1 MSHTRYRQVMKLTVA
16 IPVRWSDE
24 RTDILERIAYPN
36 LDGSVPSDVRFLVVD
51 DGSPQELALQ
61 LSETCTRLGYDYLR
75 LDTGHLP
82 FSIGRARNAAAQH
95 GTSPYLMF
103 QDADLMPY
111 PGFYADVVRE
121 CAVSGLDASA
131 DNFLMI
137 GVIYLTRQAT
147 EQFLATEP
155 ELRRQAFIHRLLV
168 DDKTAVEKFSTGT
181 SVTVWRRDYYLASGG
196 NDAEFNGWGYE
207 DLEYATR
214 AIRRRKLF
222 PLPSEFALDYRN
234 FQSVVE
240 YKGWKSIYRLFGD
253 LTFQKGIVMFHA
265 WHPVEQDSRYM
276 AARTKNRKL
285 FEAKL
290 AAFRDKGT
298 EPDPLP
304 MAGTGKSLVMREN
317 PWVMNR
323 WATPFLG
330 ELVHIDE
337 ACLPT
342 ENFLQFLTES
352 DFSRVIFHNPY
363 ANDAVHALY
372 RQVRD
377 AGFPYLVIERGA
389 LPGSVFFDPN
399 GFNADS
405 DSYHERHWNHALT
418 PAERTATREYIAN
431 SMVTEASLEEQ
442 PPSMGPIALRRML
455 RIGRGKKVLVAFLQ
469 RPSDTVIRHFCG
481 PVGSYENF
489 IRLLGR
495 LPYTLPSDWVLV
507 VKQHPLE
514 SGEVR
519 IFGTYD
525 GDKANTTDLLG
536 MCDAMITINSGVGV
550 QGLMLGK
557 PVLHCGNAFYGWP
570 GIASQVADEE
580 QVNAA
585 LRGFTPDTE
594 KVERFLSYLI
604 NRFYSFARFTTRKV
618 RWEGGNFMTA
628 TSAIDYYL
636 LRVPGHAE
644 MRRDIR
650 DRVEVTG
657 NSILFDRYRKA
668 DGNIDTGLVA
678 APAKGAPKPH
688 AEPAS
693 PAPEPRP
700 AAAPG
705 KPAPALVRTRDAA
718 QAPAMHPGSLKRKL
732 KKLLENPAM
741 FFRESSIGVFRMVGN
756 RMIRD

>member
-1 MSHTRYRQVMKLTVA
+1 MKLTVA

-24 RTDILERIAYPN
+24 RTDILERVAYPN
-36 LDGSVPSDVRFLVVD
+36 LDGSVPPQVRFLVVD
-51 DGSPQELALQ
+51 DGSPADPARQ
-61 LSETCTRLGYDYLR
+61 LHETCVRLGFDYLH

-111 PGFYADVVRE
+111 PGFYADVLRE

-137 GVIYLTRQAT
+137 GVIYLTRRAT

-155 ELRRQAFIHRLLV
+155 ALRRQTFIHRLLV
-168 DDKTAVEKFSTGT
+168 DDKTAIEKFSTGT
-181 SVTVWRRDYYLASGG
+181 SVTVWRRDYFLASGG

-240 YKGWKSIYRLFGD
+240 YKGWKSVYRLFGD

-276 AARTKNRKL
+276 AARAKNRKL
-285 FEAKL
+285 FEAKM
-290 AAFRDKGT
+290 AAFRDKGI

-304 MAGTGKSLVMREN
+304 MASAGRSLVMREN

-330 ELVHIDE
+330 ELVHIEE
-337 ACLPT
+337 AFLPP
-342 ENFLQFLTES
+342 ENFLRFLTES
-352 DFSRVIFHNPY
+352 GFSRVIFHNPY
-363 ANDAVHALY
+363 ANDAVRALY
-372 RQVRD
+372 QQVRD
-377 AGFPYLVIERGA
+377 AGFPYMVIERGA

-418 PAERTATREYIAN
+418 HEERAATREYITTSIIN
-431 SMVTEASLEEQ
+431 EASLEEQ
-442 PPSMGPIALRRML
+442 PERIGPIALRRKL
-455 RIGRGKKVLVAFLQ
+455 KIGRGKRVLVAFLQ

-481 PVGSYENF
+481 PIGSYDNF
-489 IRLLGR
+489 IRLLAR

-514 SGEVR
+514 SAASGVL
-519 IFGTYD
+519 GACD
-525 GDKANTTDLLG
+525 GDKANTTDLLD

-550 QGLMLGK
+550 QGLMFGK
-557 PVLHCGNAFYGWP
+557 PVLHCGDAFYGWP
-570 GIASQVADEE
+570 GVACQVVNEE
-580 QVNAA
+580 QVNTS
-585 LRGFTPDTE
+585 LRSFTPDAE
-594 KVERFLSYLI
+594 KVERFLSYLV

-618 RWEGGNFMTA
+618 AWEDGNFMTA
-628 TSAIDYYL
+628 TTAIDYYV

-644 MRRDIR
+644 MRREIR
-650 DRVEVTG
+650 DKVEVHGT
-657 NSILFDRYRKA
+657 SILFDRYRKA
-668 DGNIDTGLVA
+668 DGNINTGLIA
-678 APAKGAPKPH
+678 APARVTSKPGAKWGSHTVEAGSATTSGQPDLTT
-688 AEPAS
+688 PAH
-693 PAPEPRP
+693 PP
-700 AAAPG
+700 
-705 KPAPALVRTRDAA
+705 LQVRSARA
-718 QAPAMHPGSLKRKL
+718 GSLRRKL
-732 KKLLENPAM
+732 KKLTKNPVM
-741 FFRESSIGVFRMVGN
+741 FFRDSTIGLFRMVGN